1 MGVLTALGRAVGE
14 GLAKII
20 GGEGIGVKD
29 GQGHA
34 DRAVLDEGIGEVRV
48 EYVVETAEVG
58 IPRIRHTR
66 AARVE
71 RRL

>member
-1 MGVLTALGRAVGE
+1 
-14 GLAKII
+14 
-20 GGEGIGVKD
+20 
-29 GQGHA
+29 
-34 DRAVLDEGIGEVRV
+34 VLDEGIGEVRV